1 MSRVDQAIYVL
12 LGLVIVMLIGM
23 VTGSWRA
30 VLYPFLLVIGLA
42 IFMGLIKDIERN
54 PRKIWI
60 PVSVS
65 VIYFILYIA
74 HDLITLNSPTGGTG
88 FVFGLTPAMALY
100 FFGIWPLAVLV
111 CLLYVITFSI
121 QPKQKKDHQTEKR
134 NIDMEG

>member
-1 MSRVDQAIYVL
+1 MSRVDQVIYVL

-23 VTGSWRA
+23 VTGSWRF

-121 QPKQKKDHQTEKR
+121 QPKQKKDHQTEKTKI
-134 NIDMEG
+134 NMEG